1 MPLRKETSLPVSPLH
16 FSSSA
21 IPVGLGKARMCSGTA
36 RKEKSVLTDVLTTT
50 FFPPRLSVG
59 FIVIQEYPFEGLVD
73 ELIVCLKLFSKL
85 PYLIGFV
92 TFIYN

>member
-1 MPLRKETSLPVSPLH
+1 M
-16 FSSSA
+16 
-21 IPVGLGKARMCSGTA
+21 
-36 RKEKSVLTDVLTTT
+36 LTDALTTD
-50 FFPPRLSVG
+50 FFLPRLNVG
-59 FIVIQEYPFEGLVD
+59 FIVIQEYPFEGLAD

>member
-1 MPLRKETSLPVSPLH
+1 M
-16 FSSSA
+16 
-21 IPVGLGKARMCSGTA
+21 
-36 RKEKSVLTDVLTTT
+36 LTDALTTN
-50 FFPPRLSVG
+50 FFLRRLNVG

-73 ELIVCLKLFSKL
+73 ELIVRLKLFSKL